1 MSLVNNTRS
10 ISILEIRLDKLYR
23 ASSRQGNITI
33 SQIFSDNTF
42 RIYLQPK
49 LLDLLFFYFTIRNNN
64 RFKTRVYII
73 RYLYQVEN
81 NTSNGH
87 SI

>member
-49 LLDLLFFYFTIRNNN
+49 LLDLFFLFY
-64 RFKTRVYII
+64 
-73 RYLYQVEN
+73 
-81 NTSNGH
+81 NTK
-87 SI
+87 